1 MVWYRII
8 WYGYMVWH
16 GMVNA
21 SVASQRPSIKTA
33 TALPLQLL
41 PEKTRN
47 FEGNCFPCLF
57 SLSHCQY
64 FLQKMSQIYF
74 NANIYCQKICEPD
87 IFNKQ
92 KTKNW
97 VALKCL
103 NPPLCIICI
112 MPSSHF
118 LAKPPLMAVAAIS
131 CGKLSLQEEGE
142 ATEEKEEEKQEEEQ
156 EQEQEEL
163 SRRRRGR
170 DCFSLRRK
178 KTREDSK

>member
-1 MVWYRII
+1 MARELQLLQAVNASVVGHNYSSPDASQWYHGIVVSMGWHGMVSYGIVWYGIMLYPMVLYCII

-41 PEKTRN
+41 PEKPRN

-74 NANIYCQKICEPD
+74 NANIYCQKNLRTRHIQQTK
-87 IFNKQ
+87 KQ
-92 KTKNW
+92 KLSCPQMSPAT
-97 VALKCL
+97 
-103 NPPLCIICI
+103 
-112 MPSSHF
+112 PS
-118 LAKPPLMAVAAIS
+118 V
-131 CGKLSLQEEGE
+131 
-142 ATEEKEEEKQEEEQ
+142 
-156 EQEQEEL
+156 
-163 SRRRRGR
+163 
-170 DCFSLRRK
+170 
-178 KTREDSK
+178 